1 MPSSVRHEMFNRD
14 FEDFGVFILISNT
27 HSIAKCH
34 PISKILFLT
43 WALDHYAGILVGKF
57 PSLVL
62 FSVHRG
68 FMLLIGS

>member
-1 MPSSVRHEMFNRD
+1 MPSSVQHEMFNRD
-14 FEDFGVFILISNT
+14 FRFSHFEDFGVFILISNL

-57 PSLVL
+57 PSLV
-62 FSVHRG
+62 
-68 FMLLIGS
+68 